1 MHKFT
6 IGQFVDLIHL
16 THRPAASGAYEI
28 RNLLPAT
35 DASPDDPR
43 YRIKGASEKYE
54 RVAFES
60 ELRLSRQPE
69 IQFS

>member
-6 IGQFVDLIHL
+6 IGQLVDLVHL
-16 THRPAASGAYEI
+16 TLRPAGGAYEI

-43 YRIKGASEKYE
+43 YRIKSASEKYE

-69 IQFS
+69 TQFS

>member
-16 THRPAASGAYEI
+16 RSSAHGAYEI

-35 DASPDDPR
+35 DASPDDLR
-43 YRIKGASEKYE
+43 YRIKSASEKCE

-69 IQFS
+69 TQFS